1 LSGENLD
8 EKKRDLRDQLLEPL
22 LEHLHDVNSF
32 VRSKTLQLWHKMCLK
47 PAIPLSLQH
56 KVLTLTAGRLRDK
69 TCTVRKNAIQLL
81 IALMQ
86 SNPYS
91 GRLPLAELENTLK
104 TEQTKLDEMIKLRD
118 KDKPEKPRANPMP
131 KCGPTRAEL
140 WNAMEPEVLVA
151 IQEILDE
158 SEDHSVSELT
168 DEEVIQHFNEGNYKK
183 VIRMVAAEESDGDE
197 ILDRIKT
204 IYIGDEDP
212 NEKENREKLVLE
224 AIEEERAQEVEPE
237 PEDSREIIQ
246 QRMLVHFLQD
256 SQVLNKFY
264 ILISFSK

>member
-1 LSGENLD
+1 MSGENLD

-22 LEHLHDVNSF
+22 LEHLHDVSSF
-32 VRSKTLQLWHKMCLK
+32 VRSRTLQLWHKMCLK
-47 PAIPLSLQH
+47 PAIPLNLQH

-69 TCTVRKNAIQLL
+69 TCSVRKNAIQLL

-91 GRLPLAELENTLK
+91 GRLPLAELDNTLK
-104 TEQTKLDEMIKLRD
+104 IEQAKLDEMIKLRD
-118 KDKPEKPRANPMP
+118 KDKPEKPRVNPV

-151 IQEILDE
+151 IQEILED
-158 SEDHSVSELT
+158 SEDNSVSELT
-168 DEEVIQHFNEGNYKK
+168 DEEVIQLFNEGNYKQ
-183 VIRMVAAEESDGDE
+183 VIRMVALEESDPDE

-212 NEKENREKLVLE
+212 DEKEKREKLVLE
-224 AIEEERAQEVEPE
+224 AVEEEQAQAVEAAH
-237 PEDSREIIQ
+237 EDSREIIQ

-256 SQVLNKFY
+256 SQVTQNLY
-264 ILISFSK
+264 IFISN

>member
-1 LSGENLD
+1 MD

-118 KDKPEKPRANPMP
+118 KDKPEKPRPNPMP

-158 SEDHSVSELT
+158 SDEDHSVSELT
-168 DEEVIQHFNEGNYKK
+168 NEEVIKLFNEGNYKK
-183 VIRMVAAEESDGDE
+183 VIRTVAAEERDGDE
-197 ILDRIKT
+197 ILDYIKT

-212 NEKENREKLVLE
+212 NEKENREKLLLQ
-224 AIEEERAQEVEPE
+224 AMEEERAQEVEPA

-256 SQVLNKFY
+256 SQALFF
-264 ILISFSK
+264 SFIIKIFSLFII